1 MLLKKHLK
9 QINLQKSNI
18 RFTNR
23 VILRAYNL
31 LNARKFFCVFV
42 FVSAIDDPDKME
54 YCYVNGELKEQTH
67 AALFKFV
74 PRHQDE
80 ISLEVID
87 CIMMAVY
94 SEI

>member
-1 MLLKKHLK
+1 
-9 QINLQKSNI
+9 
-18 RFTNR
+18 
-23 VILRAYNL
+23 
-31 LNARKFFCVFV
+31 
-42 FVSAIDDPDKME
+42 ME